1 MRWIRRQRMSFFTDG
16 SAPAGTGF
24 WPSYRHRD
32 DPKGSGEEKT
42 SLCTKLGPR
51 PFLVQ
56 FPWRR
61 DGLTKWLHNQSIFRE
76 LYRIMGFPDGSSG
89 KESVYRR
96 WGFIPGFWKDPL
108 EKEMATQ
115 SSILAWEIP
124 WKEEPGGL
132 QSVGSQS
139 IRHKSV
145 TQHMQNNTEG
155 LVIRTVKEVVGRFIF
170 WSMRRFMPH
179 FYFNFSCPMSVYERR
194 PIAEEG
200 LSDGLDKRNCYSIVF

>member
-1 MRWIRRQRMSFFTDG
+1 MSWIRRQRMSFFTDG

-24 WPSYRHRD
+24 WPSYRLRG

-42 SLCTKLGPR
+42 SRCTKLGPR

-56 FPWRR
+56 FPWTR

-76 LYRIMGFPDGSSG
+76 LYKIMGFPDGSSG
-89 KESVYRR
+89 KESACRR
-96 WGFIPGFWKDPL
+96 RRQEIWVRFLGWKDPL
-108 EKEMATQ
+108 EKEIANQ

-139 IRHKSV
+139 IRHQVSD
-145 TQHMQNNTEG
+145 MQNNTEG
-155 LVIRTVKEVVGRFIF
+155 LVIRTLKEVVSRFMF
-170 WSMRRFMPH
+170 WSMRRFMLH
-179 FYFNFSCPMSVYERR
+179 FYFPFSCPMSMFMRGV
-194 PIAEEG
+194 P
-200 LSDGLDKRNCYSIVF
+200 LQKRISVME